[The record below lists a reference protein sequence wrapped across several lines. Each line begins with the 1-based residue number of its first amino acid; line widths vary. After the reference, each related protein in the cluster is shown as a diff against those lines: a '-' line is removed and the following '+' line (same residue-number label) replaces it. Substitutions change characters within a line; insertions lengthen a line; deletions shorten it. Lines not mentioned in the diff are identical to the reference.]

1 MRRSP
6 LIAFGLG
13 LAGLVSAQTP
23 DLLTGLDAG
32 GASMGAGSALGSTNA
47 NTLSS
52 FLNPAGLGYISR
64 ATVGITYRNLP
75 RSRTNLTG
83 SYERPN
89 RDTRGDHGD
98 NAITHFGYAFP
109 LARVGGTLA
118 FSYTVG
124 GYIDDVAVTAAGVGL
139 PSESGAFTVGNFT
152 ERRRARANY
161 YTFAYGKTNATQT
174 LSYGVGLT
182 YLQQQVDYSQS
193 GESIP
198 AGTFSPFS
206 LSSQGSGVGVIAG
219 VQYVPPR
226 SPNMSLA
233 ASIMTPIDLN
243 GNEETEAF
251 YDRVPGR
258 MLLGGAV
265 RQEGFRGG
273 RDFLVMGGQVEY
285 YYGGRGN
292 LAFDRTDQT
301 GMGVGLEYGY
311 SLGDSTLPLRVGYR
325 ALSSGGLDYG
335 PRNAFTY
342 GIGYRPRDGRYG
354 IDFSWSAPKE
364 GGYDFGVSAT
374 YRF

>member
-6 LIAFGLG
+6 LVAFGLG
-13 LAGLVSAQTP
+13 LAGLASAQTP

-64 ATVGITYRNLP
+64 ATLGITYRNLP

-89 RDTRGDHGD
+89 RDGRGDHGD
-98 NAITHFGYAFP
+98 NAITHFGYAVP
-109 LARVGGTLA
+109 LKRFGGTLA
-118 FSYTVG
+118 LSYTVG
-124 GYIDDVAVTAAGVGL
+124 GYIDDIAVTEPGVGL
-139 PSESGAFTVGNFT
+139 PSDSGAFTVGNFT

-161 YTFAYGKTNATQT
+161 YTLAYGKTNATQT

-182 YLQQQVDYSQS
+182 YLQQQVDYSQT

-265 RQEGFRGG
+265 RREGFRGG